1 LKRETTFIDL
11 FAGCGGLSLG
21 LMAAGWKGLF
31 GVECHPEAFK
41 TLSHNLLDA
50 STSHERNGYQ
60 WPAWLEKQAWFVSE
74 LIDKHKTQL
83 DGLRGHVDAIVG
95 GPPCQGFSMAGKR
108 QQDDVR
114 NQLYREY
121 LRLVGIIRPRIV
133 LLENVKGI
141 TTGFSAGSKR
151 KKPTSDQILDGLA
164 KLGYVGFPRCL
175 SSANFGVAQRRQRF
189 VLVGVREDCLRGDP
203 YALLEEVRVDF
214 LKGLGLKPN
223 DQVGARAALSDLEI
237 EGATLEDSPDT
248 RGFQQV
254 KYKKPKTAYQKVLN
268 AGTSTPD
275 SLRLPRHGK
284 EVSARNRR
292 MLRTLRR
299 GVSLSPVE
307 RAKFGLN
314 KAHLVILD
322 PDKPAPTITTLP
334 DDLIHYSE
342 PRILTVR
349 ECARLQSFP
358 DWFSFRG
365 PYTTGGTQRRHS
377 CPRYTQV
384 GNAVPPRMAECLG
397 HMLDA
402 YLSTP
407 QPNEL
412 PSATRRETTVETPP
426 PAVVPA

>member
-1 LKRETTFIDL
+1 
-11 FAGCGGLSLG
+11 
-21 LMAAGWKGLF
+21 M
-31 GVECHPEAFK
+31 ECHPDAFK
-41 TLSHNLLDA
+41 TLSYNLLDEHTA
-50 STSHERNGYQ
+50 HERYRYQ
-60 WPAWLEKQAWFVSE
+60 WPTWLERQAWFVSD
-74 LIDKHKTQL
+74 LINKHKAQL
-83 DGLRGHVDAIVG
+83 EELSGHVDAIVG

-108 QQDDVR
+108 QPDDVR

-141 TTGFSAGSKR
+141 TTGFSAGTKR

-189 VLVGVREDCLRGDP
+189 FLVGVREDCLLDDP
-203 YALLEEVRVDF
+203 YALLDEVRSDF
-214 LKGLGLKPN
+214 LKGLGLKPGEL
-223 DQVGARAALSDLEI
+223 VGARAALSDLEV
-237 EGATLEDSPDT
+237 EGATLEASPDT
-248 RGFQQV
+248 KGFQQV
-254 KYKKPKTAYQKVLN
+254 KYKKPRTNYQKILN
-268 AGTSTPD
+268 AGTDAPD

-299 GVSLSPVE
+299 GVSLSMVE
-307 RAKFGLN
+307 RARFGLN

-365 PYTTGGTQRRHS
+365 PYTTGGERRRHA

-384 GNAVPPRMAECLG
+384 GNAVPPMMAACLG
-397 HMLDA
+397 HMLAA

-407 QPNEL
+407 RPDEL
-412 PSATRRETTVETPP
+412 PTARWHGAAIEASSPTVVSA
-426 PAVVPA
+426 